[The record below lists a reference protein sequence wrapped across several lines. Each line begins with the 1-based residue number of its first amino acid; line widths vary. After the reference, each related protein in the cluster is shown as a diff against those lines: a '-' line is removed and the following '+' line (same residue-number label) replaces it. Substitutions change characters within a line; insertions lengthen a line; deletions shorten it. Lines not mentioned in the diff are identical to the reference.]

1 MSAWKCTGCG
11 HIWAGSH
18 RLHNCPGAWK
28 DSIPSESLVED
39 LAAMTKWKDD
49 CAHSAETLA
58 KTVQALTWERDG
70 LLIDKATL
78 QHDLNNAR
86 ASAQLLMERIKR

>member
-1 MSAWKCTGCG
+1 
-11 HIWAGSH
+11 
-18 RLHNCPGAWK
+18 
-28 DSIPSESLVED
+28 
-39 LAAMTKWKDD
+39 MTKWKDD
-49 CAHSAETLA
+49 LAHSAETLA
-58 KTVQALTWERDG
+58 QIIQTLTWERDG